1 MIERL
6 ALMSGVIA
14 ITGDINIRLDR
25 PTDPH
30 CVQFNEPLDSFG
42 LQQLVVQPT
51 HRLGEIL
58 DVVITQG
65 GFTGPIPEVRDV
77 GLSDHSCILWL
88 LNVSRPAPVYNRI
101 ECRNWKSF
109 NIDSFRNDPS
119 LSALCVPSIN
129 LLNTAATMTS
139 MYDVTLSDLLNHNAT
154 MKTMLVRDH
163 LICGLT
169 TNVVRQR
176 FVCVRSSD
184 SFRHQMIR
192 LTERLDWRS
201 QNSSQSLQFKES
213 RCYRR

>member
-30 CVQFNEPLDSFG
+30 CVQFNELLDSFG

-109 NIDSFRNDPS
+109 NIDSFRNDLS
-119 LSALCVPSIN
+119 LPPYVFP
-129 LLNTAATMTS
+129 TS
-139 MYDVTLSDLLNHNAT
+139 TCLTLP
-154 MKTMLVRDH
+154 K
-163 LICGLT
+163 
-169 TNVVRQR
+169 Q
-176 FVCVRSSD
+176 
-184 SFRHQMIR
+184 
-192 LTERLDWRS
+192 
-201 QNSSQSLQFKES
+201 
-213 RCYRR
+213 